1 MKRIA
6 YIEKGSDGTYS
17 VYSTTS
23 TVIVGEGCS
32 VAEAKADFEN
42 TLNELL
48 TTCKEEGLP
57 IPEDLA
63 DVEFTFK
70 YDIAS
75 VFNAFDFINVSKF
88 AKYAGVNPSLLRQ
101 YKTQGTYISEAQANK
116 IETALRR
123 VGQELTT
130 ISL

>member
-6 YIEKGSDGTYS
+6 YIEKGRDGSYS

-23 TVIVGEGCS
+23 SVIIGEGNS

-48 TTCKEEGLP
+48 TTCREEGLP
-57 IPEDLA
+57 IPEDLI

-75 VFNAFDFINVSKF
+75 VFNFFDFINVTKF

-101 YKTQGTYISEAQANK
+101 YKTQGTYISEAQASK
-116 IETALRR
+116 IESALKR

>member
-6 YIEKGSDGTYS
+6 YIEKGRDGSYS

-23 TVIVGEGCS
+23 SVIIGEGNS

-48 TTCKEEGLP
+48 TTCREEGLP
-57 IPEDLA
+57 IPEDLV

-75 VFNAFDFINVSKF
+75 VFNFFDFINVTKF

-101 YKTQGTYISEAQANK
+101 YKTQGTYISEAQASK
-116 IETALRR
+116 IESALKR

>member
-6 YIEKGSDGTYS
+6 YIEKGRDGSYS

-23 TVIVGEGCS
+23 SVIIGEGNS

-57 IPEDLA
+57 IPEDLV

-75 VFNAFDFINVSKF
+75 VFNFFDFINVTKF

-101 YKTQGTYISEAQANK
+101 YKTQGTYISEAQASK
-116 IETALRR
+116 IESALKR

>member
-1 MKRIA
+1 MKQIA
-6 YIEKGSDGTYS
+6 YIEKGEDGSYS

-23 TVIVGEGCS
+23 SVIIGEGVT

-57 IPEDLA
+57 IPEDLQ

-75 VFNAFDFINVSKF
+75 VFNAFDFINVTKF

-101 YKTQGTYISEAQANK
+101 YKTQGTYISDAQANK
-116 IETALRR
+116 IESALRR
-123 VGQELTT
+123 IGHELTT

>member
-1 MKRIA
+1 MKQTA

-23 TVIVGEGCS
+23 TVIIGEGNS

-57 IPEDLA
+57 IPEDLH

-75 VFNAFDFINVSKF
+75 VFNAFDFINVTKF

-101 YKTQGTYISEAQANK
+101 YKTQGTYISDAQANK
-116 IETALRR
+116 IESALKRI
-123 VGQELTT
+123 GQELTT

>member
-6 YIEKGSDGTYS
+6 YIEKGRDGSYS

-23 TVIVGEGCS
+23 SVIIGEGNS

-48 TTCKEEGLP
+48 TTCREEGLS
-57 IPEDLA
+57 IPEDLV

-75 VFNAFDFINVSKF
+75 VFNFFDFINVTKF

-101 YKTQGTYISEAQANK
+101 YKTQGTYISEAQASK
-116 IETALRR
+116 IESALKR

>member
-6 YIEKGSDGTYS
+6 YIEKGRDGSYS

-23 TVIVGEGCS
+23 SVIIGEGNS
-32 VAEAKADFEN
+32 VAEAQAEFEN

-48 TTCKEEGLP
+48 TTCREEGLP
-57 IPEDLA
+57 IPEDLVDA
-63 DVEFTFK
+63 EFTFK

-75 VFNAFDFINVSKF
+75 VFNFFDFINVTKF

-101 YKTQGTYISEAQANK
+101 YKTQGTYISEAQASK
-116 IETALRR
+116 IESALKR

>member
-1 MKRIA
+1 MKQIA
-6 YIEKGSDGTYS
+6 YIEKGEDGSYS

-23 TVIVGEGCS
+23 SVIIGEGAT

-48 TTCKEEGLP
+48 TTCRKEGLP
-57 IPEDLA
+57 IPADLQ

-75 VFNAFDFINVSKF
+75 VFNAFDFINVTKF

-101 YKTQGTYISEAQANK
+101 YKTQGTYISDAQANK
-116 IETALRR
+116 IESALKRI
-123 VGQELTT
+123 GHELTT